1 MTTLILIIVALVIIR
16 AVFQWI
22 GAKVRGA
29 SDIAT
34 ETVVQHCAEP
44 QDWAP
49 YAMPTFLRKDGAEA
63 TRVRRDLAE
72 FRKELDTVQD
82 GDWID
87 RVIRREI
94 GGHDP
99 A

>member
-1 MTTLILIIVALVIIR
+1 
-16 AVFQWI
+16 
-22 GAKVRGA
+22 
-29 SDIAT
+29 
-34 ETVVQHCAEP
+34 
-44 QDWAP
+44 
-49 YAMPTFLRKDGAEA
+49 MPTFLRKDGADA

-94 GGHDP
+94 
-99 A
+99 AA

>member
-16 AVFQWI
+16 AVFRWI

-29 SDIAT
+29 GHIAP
-34 ETVVQHCAEP
+34 ETVVQHGAEP
-44 QDWAP
+44 QDWGP
-49 YAMPTFLRKDGAEA
+49 YGMPTFLRKEGADA

-94 GGHDP
+94 
-99 A
+99 AA